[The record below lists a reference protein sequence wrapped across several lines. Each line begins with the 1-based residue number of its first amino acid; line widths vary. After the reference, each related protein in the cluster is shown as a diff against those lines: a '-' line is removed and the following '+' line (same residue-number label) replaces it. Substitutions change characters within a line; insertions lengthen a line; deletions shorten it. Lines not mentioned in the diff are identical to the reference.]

1 MYLTVY
7 FLLADSLNATGTLA
21 SICQNNCYS
30 FSFCKWSFPSLYV
43 NREHPH
49 IPVYSAVL
57 DFRNLGR
64 EEWGNK
70 KILPMSVWPY
80 LRLPTNARIFVA
92 PLLAP
97 YISETTV
104 TQWAN
109 SALGLKTYPIIG
121 PNVVQAVITPTTTIE
136 WASRCSSYSLFHPL
150 SYCLALIWSRGRGDT
165 VAFAQ

>member
-1 MYLTVY
+1 
-7 FLLADSLNATGTLA
+7 
-21 SICQNNCYS
+21 
-30 FSFCKWSFPSLYV
+30 
-43 NREHPH
+43 
-49 IPVYSAVL
+49 
-57 DFRNLGR
+57 
-64 EEWGNK
+64 
-70 KILPMSVWPY
+70 MSVWPY

-136 WASRCSSYSLFHPL
+136 WASRFAFPSLIILFGINMEQGAEATQWHLLSEAQGCHPRQSICNMKATSPSEITRPIDWL
-150 SYCLALIWSRGRGDT
+150 HRSMLELTMCA
-165 VAFAQ
+165 